1 MPGVTISAGYGA
13 GGSAVA
19 PAVAELLGF
28 PLLDRAISSAVAQKL
43 QVSVA
48 EAEEGAA
55 KKSLSERFLGL
66 LAPLAGGVLGAGTD
80 AAPLDVEA
88 EADDGAAF
96 REQAESIMR
105 AALVEGAVILGRAGG
120 AAFVNEPGVLRVR
133 LFGPV
138 EARAAQAARLEGTD
152 LETARGRLPGVDRAR
167 AHYVRRLYRVDVD
180 APALYHLQLDSTALS
195 TQTCAELI
203 ATAYHAFTRR

>member
-28 PLLDRAISSAVAQKL
+28 PLLDRAISSAVAQQL

-48 EAEEGAA
+48 EAEDGVA
-55 KKSLSERFLGL
+55 KKSLGERFLGL
-66 LAPLAGGVLGAGTD
+66 LTPLAGGVLGAGTD

-96 REQAESIMR
+96 REQAERIMR
-105 AALVEGAVILGRAGG
+105 AALVGGAVILGRAGG
-120 AAFVNEPGVLRVR
+120 AAFANDPEVLRVR

-138 EARAAQAARLEGTD
+138 EARAAQAARLEHTD
-152 LETARGRLPGVDRAR
+152 LDTARDRLPGVDRAR
-167 AHYVRRLYRVDVD
+167 AHYVRRLYRADVD
-180 APALYHLQLDSTALS
+180 DPGLYHVQLDSTVLS
-195 TQTCAELI
+195 TRTCAELI
-203 ATAYHAFTRR
+203 VTAYRSLAGH